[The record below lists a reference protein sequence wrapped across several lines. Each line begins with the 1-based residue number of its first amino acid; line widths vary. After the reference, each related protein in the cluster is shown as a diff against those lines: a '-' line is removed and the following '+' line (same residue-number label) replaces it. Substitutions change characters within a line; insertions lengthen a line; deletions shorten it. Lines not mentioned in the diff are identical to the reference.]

1 MAKPEHN
8 ARHERKRREAGWVR
22 GPRISGQAS
31 ERLRELAFQHRLDPC
46 EVVTRLILCD
56 PLGAADAVPETADA
70 VAEAWARSEYQ
81 RRIGLSDCEMA
92 DMDRL
97 VADIVGSFREM
108 ITRWGSEMSA
118 END

>member
-8 ARHERKRREAGWVR
+8 ARYERKRREAGWVR

-46 EVVTRLILCD
+46 EVVTRLILGD

-70 VAEAWARSEYQ
+70 DAEAWARSEYQ
-81 RRIGLSDCEMA
+81 RRNGLSDSEMA

-97 VADIVGSFREM
+97 VAELGGSYREM
-108 ITRWGSEMSA
+108 IQ
-118 END
+118 